1 MSTTACKKCGG
12 HFAKSRPTCPTCG
25 HANAV
30 AKHESGT
37 TLLFT
42 GILVAVAIWGMATK
56 SYLEMFGLV
65 ALIMAIGAIAA
76 GRVSA
81 KQQKSMEK
89 QLEELPSFTV
99 SQQMVGSDG
108 NFGLAI
114 DENSQKICL
123 IDNRYEIPEFRIVSY
138 RDIISCELFQDGS
151 TVTKT
156 VRSSQIGGALVGG
169 LALGGIGAVIG
180 GLSGNTKST
189 EKVRRI
195 DLHIIV
201 KDTKNPLHDVNFLN
215 IETKTEGL
223 IDGAYYQQSLQK
235 ARHWHGLVEVL
246 IRCADT
252 EDKQSGVG
260 VAQVAQ
266 PSLADEIKKLAEL
279 RDSGVLTDE
288 EFKSQKA
295 KILGS

>member
-42 GILVAVAIWGMATK
+42 GMLVAVAIWGMATK

-65 ALIMAIGAIAA
+65 TLVMIAGAIAA
-76 GRVSA
+76 GRVNA
-81 KQQKSMEK
+81 KQQKSMEN

-99 SQQMVGSDG
+99 SQKVVGSDG

-114 DENSQKICL
+114 DENSQMICL
-123 IDNRYEIPEFRIVSY
+123 IDNRYEIPEFRIVSHN
-138 RDIISCELFQDGS
+138 DIISCELFQDGS

-156 VRSSQIGGALVGG
+156 VRSSQLGGALVGG

-180 GLSGNTKST
+180 GLSGKTKST
-189 EKVRRI
+189 ENIRRI
-195 DLHIIV
+195 DMRIIV
-201 KDTKNPLHDVNFLN
+201 NDTKNPLHDVSFLN
-215 IETKTEGL
+215 IETKKEGL
-223 IDGAYYQQSLQK
+223 IDGNYYQQALQK
-235 ARHWHGLVEVL
+235 ARHWHGLIEVL
-246 IRCADT
+246 IRRADT
-252 EDKQSGVG
+252 EDKQFGAGVDQL
-260 VAQVAQ
+260 AQL
-266 PSLADEIKKLAEL
+266 SLADEIKKLAEL

-295 KILGS
+295 KILK